1 LSFFEKSWGS
11 RRTELSIRDIIQI
24 LEQFTI
30 QPINLVYPS
39 NYYLLR
45 DFAHAIRRSVHIYDV
60 VPIVDYAAILRIP
73 AVYVHDFVLANE
85 LLHYGRMSI
94 INAFDIIHQS
104 DSSAKS
110 GNITISASDVL
121 TVPEWFFRV
130 SKALKLFEYFVPL
143 EFTVASTVPIIH
155 AGDLSTVYD
164 LGVQLNTV
172 KTESAF
178 DKIIYDNAS
187 YAKSYSQL
195 FLTLFRRKTPI
206 RYLTLSVSDLQTI
219 SELANLGSTATI
231 SASDYIIFDDVL
243 YARHHSPLLLTLFR
257 RKTPIRYLTL
267 SVFDVL
273 SISESA
279 YFSRVASILASDY
292 VAFDYTLHE
301 KSYSP
306 LLLTLF
312 RRKTPIRHLIL
323 SVFDI
328 LPISESAYFSRVIA
342 TPASDYIISDD
353 VLYARHHS
361 PLLLTLFRR
370 KTPIRY
376 LTLSTLDTI
385 SVLDYT
391 SLIKINELTA
401 LDSVNVDDYA
411 NIRSI
416 AVHAFDYVAY
426 DYVPHV
432 PPSEIRYLSLYANI
446 GIRTISVFDRIIAYE
461 SAWVGP
467 KASAIHVNDYLIR
480 DSVVIVKRHI
490 HAYDVIATRDN
501 ANIVRIT

>member
-1 LSFFEKSWGS
+1 MSFFEKSWGS

-231 SASDYIIFDDVL
+231 SASDYII
-243 YARHHSPLLLTLFR
+243 
-257 RKTPIRYLTL
+257 
-267 SVFDVL
+267 
-273 SISESA
+273 
-279 YFSRVASILASDY
+279 
-292 VAFDYTLHE
+292 
-301 KSYSP
+301 
-306 LLLTLF
+306 
-312 RRKTPIRHLIL
+312 
-323 SVFDI
+323 
-328 LPISESAYFSRVIA
+328 
-342 TPASDYIISDD
+342 SDD